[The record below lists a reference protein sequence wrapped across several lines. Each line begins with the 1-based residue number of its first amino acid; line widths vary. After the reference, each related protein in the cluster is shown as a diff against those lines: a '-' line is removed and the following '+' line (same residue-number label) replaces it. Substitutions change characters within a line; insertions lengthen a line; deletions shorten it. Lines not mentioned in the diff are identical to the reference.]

1 MSVCRV
7 LRTNSRTF
15 VVEEDLCRLT
25 YMHRKFWQLGRP
37 NLSRSCQMW
46 FEIRRALLGVEC

>member
-7 LRTNSRTF
+7 SRTNSRTF

-25 YMHRKFWQLGRP
+25 YMHRKFWQLGCP